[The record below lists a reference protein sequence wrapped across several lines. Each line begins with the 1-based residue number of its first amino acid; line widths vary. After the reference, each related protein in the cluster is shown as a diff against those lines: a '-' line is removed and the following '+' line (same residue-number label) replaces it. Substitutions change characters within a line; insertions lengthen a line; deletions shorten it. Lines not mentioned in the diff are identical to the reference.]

1 MKFTILVVTYNPIWE
16 KLKITLESVLRQRFT
31 DYEIV
36 ISDDG
41 SKENCFEQIEKYFVQ
56 KGFNRYTLVPHE
68 KNQGTVKNLIDGL
81 KHSSG
86 KYVRDFGPGDAF
98 YNENTLQKLYD
109 FMENNQ
115 VEACFGLM
123 RGFCMD
129 EAGQIKYTEFPHP
142 FDIEAYRISDSE
154 RILKN
159 LVLYRDNASGA
170 CTSYTREYYLEYLQK
185 IDGVVTYAEDI
196 FQMQAGLDGRA
207 MKLFPEYVVWYEAD
221 TGVSTK
227 KKSKFA
233 ELLELDVDRFYE
245 HIWKNYSDNKFVKK
259 QRKVL
264 GLYKIKN
271 LYLRTIIRMF
281 INPHAAVYLVRHFI
295 QMHNGAYS
303 PNTKEDGFLDKEDF
317 RQMIRGE

>member
-1 MKFTILVVTYNPIWE
+1 MKFTVLVVTYNPVWD
-16 KLKITLESVLRQRFT
+16 KLKITLESVLRQKFE

-41 SKENCFEQIEKYFVQ
+41 SRENCFTQIETYFAQ
-56 KGFNRYTLVPHE
+56 KKFINYTLVPH
-68 KNQGTVKNLIDGL
+68 KQNQGTVKNLIDGL

-115 VEACFGLM
+115 IEACFGFM
-123 RGFCMD
+123 RGFSMG
-129 EAGQIKYTEFPHP
+129 ENGNLSYMEFPHP
-142 FDIEAYRISDSE
+142 FDIEAYRLEDDK
-154 RILKN
+154 RILQN

-170 CTSYTREYYLEYLQK
+170 CTSYKKEYYLEYLQK
-185 IDGVVTYAEDI
+185 IDGVVKYAEDI

-245 HIWKNYSDNKFVKK
+245 YIWKNYSDNKYVKK

-264 GLYKIKN
+264 GLYKVKN
-271 LYLRTIIRMF
+271 LYLRTIIRIFM
-281 INPHAAVYLVRHFI
+281 NPHAAVYLIRHFV
-295 QMHNGAYS
+295 QMRNGAYT
-303 PNTKEDGFLDKEDF
+303 PNTKEDGFLDNEEF
-317 RQMIRGE
+317 RQMMRGE